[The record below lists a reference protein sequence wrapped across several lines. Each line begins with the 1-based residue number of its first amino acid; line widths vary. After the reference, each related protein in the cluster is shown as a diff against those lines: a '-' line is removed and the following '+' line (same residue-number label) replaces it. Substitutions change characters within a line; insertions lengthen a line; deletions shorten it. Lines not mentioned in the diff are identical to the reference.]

1 MNYREIF
8 ADKNV
13 KFDFLIKEYTNF
25 KVGGLCDVV
34 AFPKSPEEIIDLLKI
49 AKKNNIP
56 TTVLGNLTNLIVRDG
71 GIEGLVILLREN
83 YSGIKA
89 CGDEVTALAGATLQK
104 TANIARDNSL
114 SGMEFAHG
122 IPGSVGGG
130 ITMNAGAYD
139 GELKDI
145 VKSVTAIT
153 KDFEI
158 KEFSNEEMKFRYRNS
173 LVQDENLVVL
183 SATFKL
189 KCGNKE
195 EINDKMQDLMARRKA
210 KQPLEYPSAGSTFK
224 RPEGYFA
231 GKLIQDA
238 DLKGLTH
245 GGAQISKKHSGF
257 VINIGG
263 ATAKDIVDL
272 IETVQKIIHDKFGV
286 EIEREVKIIGR
297 E

>member
-25 KVGGLCDVV
+25 KVGGVCDVV
-34 AFPKSPEEIIDLLKI
+34 AFPKSSEEVIDLLKV
-49 AKKNNIP
+49 AKENNIP

-83 YSGIKA
+83 YADIKVE
-89 CGDEVTALAGATLQK
+89 GDEVTALAGATLQK

-158 KEFSNEEMKFRYRNS
+158 REFSNEEMKFRYRNS

-189 KCGNKE
+189 KYGNKE
-195 EINDKMQDLMARRKA
+195 EINDKMCDLMARRKA

-238 DLKGLTH
+238 GLKGLTH

-263 ATAKDIVDL
+263 ATAKDIVEL

>member
-13 KFDFLIKEYTNF
+13 EFDFLIKEYTNF
-25 KVGGLCDVV
+25 KVGGFCDVV
-34 AFPKSPEEIIDLLKI
+34 SFPKSPWEVIDLLKI
-49 AKKNNIP
+49 AKKHDIP

-83 YSGIKA
+83 YADIKVE
-89 CGDEVTALAGATLQK
+89 GDEVTASAGATLQK
-104 TANIARDNSL
+104 TANIARDHSL
-114 SGMEFAHG
+114 AGMEFAHG

-145 VKSVTAIT
+145 VKSVTAINS
-153 KDFEI
+153 DFEI
-158 KEFSNEEMKFRYRNS
+158 REFSNEEMKFRYRNS

-189 KCGNKE
+189 KRGNKE
-195 EINDKMQDLMARRKA
+195 EINEKMQDLMARRKA

-238 DLKGLTH
+238 GLKGLTH

-263 ATAKDIVDL
+263 ATAKDIVEL

>member
-1 MNYREIF
+1 MNYRKIF

-25 KVGGLCDVV
+25 KVGGVCDVV
-34 AFPKSPEEIIDLLKI
+34 AFPKSPEEVIDLLKV
-49 AKKNNIP
+49 AKENNIP

-83 YSGIKA
+83 YAVIKVE
-89 CGDEVTALAGATLQK
+89 GDEVTALAGATLQK

-114 SGMEFAHG
+114 AGMEFAHG

-158 KEFSNEEMKFRYRNS
+158 REFSNEEMKFRYRNS

-195 EINDKMQDLMARRKA
+195 EINDKMCDLMARRKA

-238 DLKGLTH
+238 GLKGLTH

-263 ATAKDIVDL
+263 ATAKDIVEL

>member
-13 KFDFLIKEYTNF
+13 EFDFLIKEYTNF
-25 KVGGLCDVV
+25 KVGGFCDVV
-34 AFPKSPEEIIDLLKI
+34 SFPKSPWEVIDLLKI
-49 AKKNNIP
+49 AKKHDIP

-83 YSGIKA
+83 YADIKVE
-89 CGDEVTALAGATLQK
+89 GDEVTAYAGATLQK
-104 TANIARDNSL
+104 TANIARDHSL
-114 SGMEFAHG
+114 AGMEFAHG

-145 VKSVTAIT
+145 VKSVTAINS
-153 KDFEI
+153 DFEI
-158 KEFSNEEMKFRYRNS
+158 REFSNEEMKFRYRNS

-189 KCGNKE
+189 KRGNKE
-195 EINDKMQDLMARRKA
+195 EINEKMQDLMARRKA

-238 DLKGLTH
+238 GLKGLTH

-263 ATAKDIVDL
+263 ATAKDIVEL

>member
-25 KVGGLCDVV
+25 KVGGVCDVV
-34 AFPKSPEEIIDLLKI
+34 AFPKSPEEVIDLLKV
-49 AKKNNIP
+49 AKENNIP

-83 YSGIKA
+83 YADIKVE
-89 CGDEVTALAGATLQK
+89 GDEVTALAGATLQK

-114 SGMEFAHG
+114 AGMEFAHG

-158 KEFSNEEMKFRYRNS
+158 REFSNEEMKFRYRNS

-189 KCGNKE
+189 KYGNKE
-195 EINDKMQDLMARRKA
+195 EINDKMCDLMARRKA

-238 DLKGLTH
+238 GLKGLTH

-263 ATAKDIVDL
+263 ATAKDIVEL

>member
-1 MNYREIF
+1 
-8 ADKNV
+8 
-13 KFDFLIKEYTNF
+13 
-25 KVGGLCDVV
+25 
-34 AFPKSPEEIIDLLKI
+34 
-49 AKKNNIP
+49 
-56 TTVLGNLTNLIVRDG
+56 
-71 GIEGLVILLREN
+71 
-83 YSGIKA
+83 
-89 CGDEVTALAGATLQK
+89 
-104 TANIARDNSL
+104 
-114 SGMEFAHG
+114 
-122 IPGSVGGG
+122 
-130 ITMNAGAYD
+130 MNAGAYE

-158 KEFSNEEMKFRYRNS
+158 REFSNEEMKFRYRNS

-195 EINDKMQDLMARRKA
+195 EINDKMCDLMARRKA

-238 DLKGLTH
+238 GLKGLTH

-263 ATAKDIVDL
+263 ATAKDIVEL

>member
-25 KVGGLCDVV
+25 KVGGVCDVV
-34 AFPKSPEEIIDLLKI
+34 AFPKSPWEVIDLLKI
-49 AKKNNIP
+49 AKENNIP

-83 YSGIKA
+83 YADIKVE
-89 CGDEVTALAGATLQK
+89 GDEVTASAGATLQK
-104 TANIARDNSL
+104 TANIARDHSL
-114 SGMEFAHG
+114 AGMEFAHG

-145 VKSVTAIT
+145 VKSVTAINS
-153 KDFEI
+153 DFEI
-158 KEFSNEEMKFRYRNS
+158 REFSNEEMKFRYRNS

-189 KCGNKE
+189 KRGNKE
-195 EINDKMQDLMARRKA
+195 EINEKMQDLMARRKE

-238 DLKGLTH
+238 GLKGLTH

-263 ATAKDIVDL
+263 ATAKDIVEL

>member
-25 KVGGLCDVV
+25 KVGGVCDVV
-34 AFPKSPEEIIDLLKI
+34 AFPKSPEEVIDLLKV
-49 AKKNNIP
+49 AKENNIP

-104 TANIARDNSL
+104 TANIARDNNL

-158 KEFSNEEMKFRYRNS
+158 REFSNEEMKFRYRNS

-189 KCGNKE
+189 KYGNKE
-195 EINDKMQDLMARRKA
+195 EINDKMCDLMARRKA

-238 DLKGLTH
+238 GLKGLTH

-263 ATAKDIVDL
+263 ATAKDIVEL

>member
-34 AFPKSPEEIIDLLKI
+34 AFPKSPEEVIDLLKV
-49 AKKNNIP
+49 AKKHNIP

-83 YSGIKA
+83 YADIKVE
-89 CGDEVTALAGATLQK
+89 GDEVTALAGATLQK

-114 SGMEFAHG
+114 AGMEFAHG

-158 KEFSNEEMKFRYRNS
+158 REFSNEEMKFRYRNS

-189 KCGNKE
+189 KYGNKE
-195 EINDKMQDLMARRKA
+195 EINDKMCDLMARRKA

-238 DLKGLTH
+238 GLKGLTH

-263 ATAKDIVDL
+263 ATAKDIVEL

>member
-34 AFPKSPEEIIDLLKI
+34 AFPKSPEEVIDLLKV
-49 AKKNNIP
+49 AKENNIP

-83 YSGIKA
+83 YADIKVE
-89 CGDEVTALAGATLQK
+89 GDEVTALAGATLQK
-104 TANIARDNSL
+104 TTNIARDNSL
-114 SGMEFAHG
+114 AGMEFAHG

-153 KDFEI
+153 QDFEI
-158 KEFSNEEMKFRYRNS
+158 REFSNEEMKFRYRNS

-189 KCGNKE
+189 KYGNKE
-195 EINDKMQDLMARRKA
+195 EINDKMCDLMARRKA

-238 DLKGLTH
+238 GLKGLTH

-263 ATAKDIVDL
+263 ATAKDIVEL

>member
-25 KVGGLCDVV
+25 KVGGVCDVV
-34 AFPKSPEEIIDLLKI
+34 AFPKSPEEVIDLLKI
-49 AKKNNIP
+49 AKEHNVPI
-56 TTVLGNLTNLIVRDG
+56 TVLGNLTNLIVRDG

-83 YSGIKA
+83 YSDIKVE
-89 CGDEVTALAGATLQK
+89 GDEVTALAGATLQK

-130 ITMNAGAYD
+130 ITMNAGAYE

-145 VKSVTAIT
+145 VKSVTAIRS
-153 KDFEI
+153 DFEI
-158 KEFSNEEMKFRYRNS
+158 REFSNEEMKFRYRNS

-238 DLKGLTH
+238 GLKGLTH

-263 ATAKDIVDL
+263 ATAKDIVEL

>member
-25 KVGGLCDVV
+25 KVGGVCDVV
-34 AFPKSPEEIIDLLKI
+34 AFPKSTCEVIDLLKT
-49 AKKNNIP
+49 AKENNIP

-83 YSGIKA
+83 YAGIKA

-114 SGMEFAHG
+114 AGMEFAHG

-130 ITMNAGAYD
+130 ITMNAGAYE

-145 VKSVTAIT
+145 VKSVTAIRS
-153 KDFEI
+153 DFEI
-158 KEFSNEEMKFRYRNS
+158 REFSNEEMKFRYRNS

-238 DLKGLTH
+238 GLKGLTH

-263 ATAKDIVDL
+263 ATAKDIVEL

>member
-25 KVGGLCDVV
+25 KVGGVCDVV
-34 AFPKSPEEIIDLLKI
+34 AFPKSPEEVIDLLKV
-49 AKKNNIP
+49 AKEHNIP

-83 YSGIKA
+83 YADIKA

-158 KEFSNEEMKFRYRNS
+158 REFSNEEMKFRYRNS

-238 DLKGLTH
+238 GLKGLTH

-263 ATAKDIVDL
+263 ATAKDIVEL

>member
-25 KVGGLCDVV
+25 KVGGVCDVV
-34 AFPKSPEEIIDLLKI
+34 AFPKSPWEVIDLLKI
-49 AKKNNIP
+49 AKENNIP

-83 YSGIKA
+83 YADIKVE
-89 CGDEVTALAGATLQK
+89 GDEVTASAGATLQK
-104 TANIARDNSL
+104 TANIARDHSL
-114 SGMEFAHG
+114 AGMEFAHG

-145 VKSVTAIT
+145 VKSVTAINS
-153 KDFEI
+153 DFEI
-158 KEFSNEEMKFRYRNS
+158 REFSNEEMKFRYRNS

-189 KCGNKE
+189 KRGNKE
-195 EINDKMQDLMARRKA
+195 EINEKMQDLMARRKA

-238 DLKGLTH
+238 GLKGLTH

-263 ATAKDIVDL
+263 ATAKDIVEL

>member
-25 KVGGLCDVV
+25 KVGGVCDVV
-34 AFPKSPEEIIDLLKI
+34 AFPKSPEEVIDLLKV
-49 AKKNNIP
+49 AKENNIP

-83 YSGIKA
+83 YADIKVE
-89 CGDEVTALAGATLQK
+89 GDEVTALAGATLQK
-104 TANIARDNSL
+104 TANIARDNNL

-158 KEFSNEEMKFRYRNS
+158 REFSNEEMKFRYRNS

-189 KCGNKE
+189 KRGNKE
-195 EINDKMQDLMARRKA
+195 EINDKMCDLMARRKA

-238 DLKGLTH
+238 GLKGLTH

-263 ATAKDIVDL
+263 ATAKDIVEL

>member
-25 KVGGLCDVV
+25 KVGGVCDVV
-34 AFPKSPEEIIDLLKI
+34 AFPKSPWEVIDLLKI
-49 AKKNNIP
+49 AKKHDIP

-83 YSGIKA
+83 YADIKVE
-89 CGDEVTALAGATLQK
+89 GDEVTASAGATLQK
-104 TANIARDNSL
+104 TANIARDHSL
-114 SGMEFAHG
+114 AGMEFAHG

-145 VKSVTAIT
+145 VKSVTAINS
-153 KDFEI
+153 DFEI
-158 KEFSNEEMKFRYRNS
+158 REFSNEEMKFRYRNS

-189 KCGNKE
+189 KRGNKE
-195 EINDKMQDLMARRKA
+195 EINEKMQDLMARRKA

-238 DLKGLTH
+238 GLKGLTH

-263 ATAKDIVDL
+263 ATAKDIVEL

>member
-34 AFPKSPEEIIDLLKI
+34 AFPKSPEEVIDLLKV
-49 AKKNNIP
+49 AKKHNIP

-83 YSGIKA
+83 YADIKVE
-89 CGDEVTALAGATLQK
+89 GDEVTALAGATLQK

-114 SGMEFAHG
+114 AGMEFAHG

-158 KEFSNEEMKFRYRNS
+158 REFSNEEMKFRYRNS

-189 KCGNKE
+189 KRGNKE
-195 EINDKMQDLMARRKA
+195 EINDKMCDLMARRKA

-238 DLKGLTH
+238 GLKGLTH

-263 ATAKDIVDL
+263 ATAKDIVEL

>member
-34 AFPKSPEEIIDLLKI
+34 AFPKSPEEVIDLLKT
-49 AKKNNIP
+49 AKEHNIP

-83 YSGIKA
+83 YAGIKVE
-89 CGDEVTALAGATLQK
+89 GDEVAALAGATLQK

-114 SGMEFAHG
+114 AGMEFAHG

-158 KEFSNEEMKFRYRNS
+158 REFSNEEMKFRYRNS

-189 KCGNKE
+189 KRGNKE
-195 EINDKMQDLMARRKA
+195 EINDKMCDLMARRKA

-238 DLKGLTH
+238 GLKGLTH

-263 ATAKDIVDL
+263 ATAKDIVEL
-272 IETVQKIIHDKFGV
+272 IETVQKVIHDKFGV

>member
-34 AFPKSPEEIIDLLKI
+34 AFPKSPEEVIDLLKT
-49 AKKNNIP
+49 AKEHNIP

-83 YSGIKA
+83 YAGIKVE
-89 CGDEVTALAGATLQK
+89 GDEVTALAGATLQK

-114 SGMEFAHG
+114 AGMEFAHG

-158 KEFSNEEMKFRYRNS
+158 REFSNEEMKFRYRNS

-189 KCGNKE
+189 KSGNKE
-195 EINDKMQDLMARRKA
+195 EINDKMCDLMARRKA

-238 DLKGLTH
+238 GLKGLTH

-263 ATAKDIVDL
+263 ATAKDIVEL

>member
-25 KVGGLCDVV
+25 KVGGVCDVV
-34 AFPKSPEEIIDLLKI
+34 AFPKSPEEVIDLLKV
-49 AKKNNIP
+49 AKENNIP

-83 YSGIKA
+83 YADIKVE
-89 CGDEVTALAGATLQK
+89 GDEVTALAGATLQK

-153 KDFEI
+153 QDFEI
-158 KEFSNEEMKFRYRNS
+158 REFSNEEMKFRYRNS

-189 KCGNKE
+189 KYGNKE
-195 EINDKMQDLMARRKA
+195 EINDKMCNLMARRKA

-238 DLKGLTH
+238 GLKGLTH

-263 ATAKDIVDL
+263 ATAKDIVEL

>member
-25 KVGGLCDVV
+25 KVGGVCDVV
-34 AFPKSPEEIIDLLKI
+34 AFPKSPEEVIDLLKT
-49 AKKNNIP
+49 AKEHNIP

-83 YSGIKA
+83 YADIKVE
-89 CGDEVTALAGATLQK
+89 GDEVTALAGATLQK

-158 KEFSNEEMKFRYRNS
+158 REFSNEEMKFRYRNS

-189 KCGNKE
+189 KYGNKE
-195 EINDKMQDLMARRKA
+195 EINDKMCDLMARRKA

-238 DLKGLTH
+238 GLKGLTH

-263 ATAKDIVDL
+263 ATAKDIVEL

>member
-25 KVGGLCDVV
+25 KVGGVCDVV
-34 AFPKSPEEIIDLLKI
+34 AFPKSPEEVIDLLKI
-49 AKKNNIP
+49 AKENNIP

-83 YSGIKA
+83 YADLKVE
-89 CGDEVTALAGATLQK
+89 GDEVTALAGATLQK

-158 KEFSNEEMKFRYRNS
+158 REFSNEEMKFRYRNS

-189 KCGNKE
+189 KRGNKE
-195 EINDKMQDLMARRKA
+195 EINDKMCDLMARRKA

-238 DLKGLTH
+238 GLKGLTH

-263 ATAKDIVDL
+263 ATAKDIVEL

>member
-25 KVGGLCDVV
+25 KVGGVCDVV
-34 AFPKSPEEIIDLLKI
+34 AFPKSPEEVIDLLKV
-49 AKKNNIP
+49 AKEHNIP

-83 YSGIKA
+83 YADIKA
-89 CGDEVTALAGATLQK
+89 CGDEVTAFAGATLQK

-158 KEFSNEEMKFRYRNS
+158 REFSNEEMKFRYRNS

-189 KCGNKE
+189 KRGNKE
-195 EINDKMQDLMARRKA
+195 EINDKMCDLMARRKA

-238 DLKGLTH
+238 GLKGLTH

-263 ATAKDIVDL
+263 ATAKDIVEL

>member
-25 KVGGLCDVV
+25 KVGGVCDVV
-34 AFPKSPEEIIDLLKI
+34 SFPKSPWEVIDLLKI
-49 AKKNNIP
+49 AKKHDIP

-83 YSGIKA
+83 YADIKVE
-89 CGDEVTALAGATLQK
+89 GDEVTASAGATLQK
-104 TANIARDNSL
+104 TANIARDHSL
-114 SGMEFAHG
+114 AGMEFAHG

-145 VKSVTAIT
+145 VKSVTAINS
-153 KDFEI
+153 DFEI
-158 KEFSNEEMKFRYRNS
+158 REFSNEEMKFRYRNS

-189 KCGNKE
+189 KRGNKE
-195 EINDKMQDLMARRKA
+195 EINEKMQDLMARRKA

-238 DLKGLTH
+238 GLKGLTH

-263 ATAKDIVDL
+263 ATAKDIVEL

>member
-25 KVGGLCDVV
+25 KVGGVCDVV
-34 AFPKSPEEIIDLLKI
+34 AFPKSPEEVIDLLKV
-49 AKKNNIP
+49 AKENNIP

-83 YSGIKA
+83 YADIKA

-104 TANIARDNSL
+104 TANIARDNCL
-114 SGMEFAHG
+114 AGMEFAHG

-158 KEFSNEEMKFRYRNS
+158 REFSNEEMKFRYRNS

-189 KCGNKE
+189 KRGNKE
-195 EINDKMQDLMARRKA
+195 EINDKMCDLMARRKA

-238 DLKGLTH
+238 GLKGLTH

-263 ATAKDIVDL
+263 ATAKDIVEL

>member
-25 KVGGLCDVV
+25 KVGGVCDVV
-34 AFPKSPEEIIDLLKI
+34 AFPKSSEEVIDLLKV
-49 AKKNNIP
+49 AKEHNIP

-83 YSGIKA
+83 YADIKVE
-89 CGDEVTALAGATLQK
+89 GDEVTALAGATLQK

-114 SGMEFAHG
+114 AGMEFAHG

-158 KEFSNEEMKFRYRNS
+158 REFSNEEMKFRYRNS

-195 EINDKMQDLMARRKA
+195 EINDKMCDLMARRKA

-238 DLKGLTH
+238 GLKGLTH

-263 ATAKDIVDL
+263 ATAKDIVEL

>member
-25 KVGGLCDVV
+25 KVGGVCDVV
-34 AFPKSPEEIIDLLKI
+34 AFPKSSEEVIDLLKV
-49 AKKNNIP
+49 AKENNIP

-83 YSGIKA
+83 YADIKA

-114 SGMEFAHG
+114 AGMEFAHG

-153 KDFEI
+153 QDFEI
-158 KEFSNEEMKFRYRNS
+158 REFSNEEMKFRYRNS

-189 KCGNKE
+189 KYGNKE
-195 EINDKMQDLMARRKA
+195 EINDKMCDLMARRKA

-238 DLKGLTH
+238 GLKGLTH

-263 ATAKDIVDL
+263 ATAKDIVEL

>member
-25 KVGGLCDVV
+25 KVGGVCDVV
-34 AFPKSPEEIIDLLKI
+34 AFPKSPEEVIDLLKV
-49 AKKNNIP
+49 AKENNIP

-83 YSGIKA
+83 YADIKVE
-89 CGDEVTALAGATLQK
+89 GDEVTSLAGATLQK

-114 SGMEFAHG
+114 AGVEFAHG

-130 ITMNAGAYD
+130 VTMNAGAYD

-158 KEFSNEEMKFRYRNS
+158 REFSNEEMKFRYRNS

-189 KCGNKE
+189 KYGNKE
-195 EINDKMQDLMARRKA
+195 EINDKMCDLMARRKA

-238 DLKGLTH
+238 GLKGLTH

-263 ATAKDIVDL
+263 ATAKDIVEL

>member
-25 KVGGLCDVV
+25 KVGGVCDVV
-34 AFPKSPEEIIDLLKI
+34 AFPKSPEEVIDLLKI
-49 AKKNNIP
+49 AKEHNVP

-83 YSGIKA
+83 YSEIKA
-89 CGDEVTALAGATLQK
+89 CGDEVTASAGATLQK

-153 KDFEI
+153 SDFEI
-158 KEFSNEEMKFRYRNS
+158 REFSNEEMKFRYRNS

-195 EINDKMQDLMARRKA
+195 EINNKMCDLMARRKA

-238 DLKGLTH
+238 GLKGLTH

-263 ATAKDIVDL
+263 ATAKDIVEL